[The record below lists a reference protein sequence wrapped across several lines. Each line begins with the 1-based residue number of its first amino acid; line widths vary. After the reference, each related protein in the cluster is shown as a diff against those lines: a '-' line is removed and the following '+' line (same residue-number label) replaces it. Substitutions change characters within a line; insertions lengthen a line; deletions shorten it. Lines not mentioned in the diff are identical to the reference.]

1 MNLKTVSIL
10 MISFLSFLFSQEECI
25 ETQCGQMLQK
35 GFSCEEIIYYF
46 LKYLSIEDYIF
57 FLMYSILLMEDGV
70 YAALKN
76 TDFEKTLLD
85 GQKTYK
91 FYVLGPDLKAR
102 GLDIKSL
109 IPNIEIVDYKGFV
122 KLTVENKNVQNWL

>member
-1 MNLKTVSIL
+1 
-10 MISFLSFLFSQEECI
+10 
-25 ETQCGQMLQK
+25 MLHTINKSPYEKNSLQTCLRVAPDN
-35 GFSCEEIIYYF
+35 SN
-46 LKYLSIEDYIF
+46 
-57 FLMYSILLMEDGV
+57 ILLMEDGV

-122 KLTVENKNVQNWL
+122 KLIVENKNVQNWL